1 MPVWAPGA
9 AWAKET
15 SLSMLPAR
23 IRPAPLAVARRYHG
37 LSGPYAVA
45 SAATLVVGET
55 GEDSVVGGIQRRNL
69 STWAGHH

>member
-1 MPVWAPGA
+1 MPVWASGA

-45 SAATLVVGET
+45 SAAKAPRASPHRRAATLT
-55 GEDSVVGGIQRRNL
+55 SANSSSVSEN
-69 STWAGHH
+69 